1 MDGPFDIIVVGGGT
15 AGVVAAIQ
23 CGRAGMRTL
32 LVEKNGLP
40 GGTMTAAGIA
50 FPGLF
55 FVWGHQIIAG
65 IGWDHRSRRGK
76 RTAPARFF
84 QLERHGQVLAVS
96 GAAQSGCLQCSLR

>member
-1 MDGPFDIIVVGGGT
+1 MDGSFDIIVVGGGT

-40 GGTMTAAGIA
+40 GGTMTAAGIS

-55 FVWGHQIIAG
+55 FAWRRQIIAG
-65 IGWDHRSRRGK
+65 IGWE
-76 RTAPARFF
+76 
-84 QLERHGQVLAVS
+84 LV
-96 GAAQSGCLQCSLR
+96 